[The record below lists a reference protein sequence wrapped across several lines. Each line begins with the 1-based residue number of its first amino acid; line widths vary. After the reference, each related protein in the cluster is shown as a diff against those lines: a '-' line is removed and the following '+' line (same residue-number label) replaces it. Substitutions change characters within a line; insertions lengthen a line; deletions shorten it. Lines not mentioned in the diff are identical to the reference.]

1 MTRVDFY
8 VLDEPGQRRHD
19 LFICRLTETVWR
31 RGHRVHI
38 HCPDGAR
45 AEAIDALLWTFQDTS
60 FVPHAPLDEAGRA
73 EVPVLIGYGDE
84 VPDTT
89 DVLINL
95 QAEVPAYFSQ
105 FERVV
110 ETTGE
115 NAETRRAARI
125 RYRFY
130 QQRGYAL
137 TTHTIDPGHD

>member
-8 VLDEPGQRRHD
+8 ILDDPSLRQHD
-19 LFICRLTETVWR
+19 LFICRLTEKVWR
-31 RGHRVHI
+31 KGHQVHI

-45 AEAIDALLWTFQDTS
+45 AKDINDLLWTFHDTS
-60 FVPHAPLDEAGRA
+60 FVPHAPLDDKDEALA
-73 EVPVLIGYGDE
+73 PVLIGFGNK
-84 VPDTT
+84 VPNAA

-95 QAEVPAYFSQ
+95 QTAVPTYFSQ
-105 FERVV
+105 FDRVV

-115 NAETRRAARI
+115 NAETRRAARD

-137 TTHTIDPGHD
+137 TTHNIGARHG